1 MFYFYVLQSL
11 KDFDLYFG
19 YSNDLRE
26 RLKEH
31 NSGKVSSTKNR
42 KPLALI
48 YYEAYRSEKD
58 ARERE
63 RQIKKRAKA
72 FISLKR
78 RFKQSLF
85 Q

>member
-42 KPLALI
+42 KPLALV

-78 RFKQSLF
+78 RFKRSLF